1 VYADPNRF
9 SDQQKRLVIQDVKR
23 WDAVWKKLSS
33 DLVRELYPSEN
44 GAADDVMKV
53 LARFATFTKRKRILN
68 MDDTLLE
75 ETEAYSLFLVNN
87 VPVPWLQRRVTKNHI
102 ITTYYGS
109 LVVSIVPRLERCT
122 DIDQWNECFRSTRST
137 LDQFVVVADSPN
149 PGPQDYP
156 NRRKRINRFEEKRSR
171 DREFAPRI
179 STHSDTEQALKHE
192 SSCFQ
197 CGGPR
202 LVRDCPQRNQ
212 HPAETPRRSARIANK
227 THKQVT

>member
-1 VYADPNRF
+1 MYADPNRF